1 MTAQLDGI
9 PANELRALIRDILRD
24 IVPATNGRG
33 TEPASVSNGRPP
45 SGSPTTSAAVP
56 ATPPSSVPA
65 GQPGR
70 ASQPEQAG
78 EPPAATQ
85 PSAATY
91 ASARPRAP
99 AGAGLAG
106 RRPVRLETD
115 ADLRQFALDILR
127 IADNPARRRD
137 LLAGRLTFTL
147 ARRQDASPIND
158 HRVEAGAVTE
168 RAVQSAAEAGQRIV
182 LGPRAV
188 LTPLARDRALALGVP
203 IEKER

>member
-1 MTAQLDGI
+1 
-9 PANELRALIRDILRD
+9 LRD
-24 IVPATNGRG
+24 VMPATNGRG
-33 TEPASVSNGRPP
+33 AEPPSVSSGRPP
-45 SGSPTTSAAVP
+45 SAAPTTASAIP

-70 ASQPEQAG
+70 ADPPEQASQ
-78 EPPAATQ
+78 PPAATQ
-85 PSAATY
+85 PVASTR
-91 ASARPRAP
+91 ASARTRAP
-99 AGAGLAG
+99 DGAGVAG

-158 HRVEAGAVTE
+158 HRIEAGAVTE
-168 RAVQSAAEAGQRIV
+168 RAVQSAAKAGQRIV